1 MHASDR
7 ELLDHFLRTR
17 EKTIE
22 LLDCI
27 PEEWLSRMP
36 PGESHPL
43 YYLLAHTGSTGTHWW
58 VCNLLKD
65 GLEDRH
71 IFPTEKDALRV
82 EMQYW
87 RERIMTFFTVDDG
100 ANLGRVFSYVDEEG
114 VRREWSGRNRL
125 LYFID
130 HEVHHRGK
138 IVLALRQWG
147 IERLP
152 FFPFLG

>member
-1 MHASDR
+1 MHPADR

-22 LLDCI
+22 LLECI
-27 PEEWLSRMP
+27 PDEWLSRTP
-36 PGESHPL
+36 AGENSPL
-43 YYLLAHTGSTGTHWW
+43 HHLLAHAGSTGTHSWMLN
-58 VCNLLKD
+58 VLRD
-65 GLEDRH
+65 GLADRH
-71 IFPTEKDALRV
+71 LFPVEKSALKA

-87 RERIMTFFTVDDG
+87 RDRILAFFTAEDG
-100 ANLGRVFSYVDEEG
+100 ANLGRVFHFIDEHGE
-114 VRREWSGRNRL
+114 RLEWTGRNRL

-147 IERLP
+147 VEGLP
-152 FFPFLG
+152 FFPF